1 MKNSRIA
8 ASIAALGLAA
18 AALTGC
24 VSVDGGAPASSGPS
38 SATQDTAGAPSSA
51 TTPAAPTSASSEST
65 QGSAPAASPSDD
77 ASPSVDAQASAGGAS
92 AESDLGAAWASMVT
106 KTIECSGETV
116 TLSEPGTVVH
126 LKGECASVVIDGA
139 GVVVLAD
146 SIKKLSVG
154 VAGAGSMVAVGS
166 ISDVTLEGTGVVVAY
181 SGTKP
186 SVTDTGTGNVVS
198 DAPLPSAP

>member
-18 AALTGC
+18 AALSGC
-24 VSVDGGAPASSGPS
+24 VSVDGGAPASSGPA
-38 SATQDTAGAPSSA
+38 SASQDTAGAPSSP
-51 TTPAAPTSASSEST
+51 TTPAAPTSASSDSPD
-65 QGSAPAASPSDD
+65 GSGPAASASDG
-77 ASPSVDAQASAGGAS
+77 ASPSADAQASTGGSS

-106 KTIECSGETV
+106 KTIECSDETV
-116 TLSEPGTVVH
+116 TLSEPGAIVQ

-154 VAGAGSMVAVGS
+154 VAGTGSMVAAGK
-166 ISDVTLEGTGVVVAY
+166 ISEVTLEGTGVVVAY

-186 SVTDTGTGNVVS
+186 AVTDNGTGNVVS
-198 DAPLPSAP
+198 DAPLPGA